1 MNLETI
7 IESLEGMSND
17 DLIILKNEIESV
29 LSIRDF
35 TDDYNSSNDDTEGY
49 DDEYDDEDDY

>member
-35 TDDYNSSNDDTEGY
+35 TDDYNSSNDDTDGY